1 MKKLIYTAIC
11 ASLMFGLSSCQNDE
25 SSANEGAITI
35 AANIDDSP
43 IVRSAETDTE
53 LKNNAKV
60 NIYLPS
66 YGGRIRQYTYSD
78 MPEIIYLPAG
88 NGYRVDVEAGESV
101 ADNPTIASFDSKS
114 YKGSASFNVTAGV
127 VNTTPIV
134 VEAKI
139 CNAIT
144 NVTFGEGVE
153 EAFNDGYQ
161 LSIGHDSNNLVYTAS
176 NAGTDGYFIIADDAL
191 DPTLDW
197 TFTGTLAKSGESFT
211 KSGSFPVEQ
220 GKKYLMNVVYTEH
233 NGVLK
238 VIIRL
243 DTSTNDKDDTIIF
256 EPLSTGIEKTRNHEI
271 WATHTTLHAIVDLET
286 YNEEKVYFE
295 YRKVGSADAWTK
307 TVATTKVSDN
317 GDFSL
322 LVSGLEPEAKYEY
335 QLVLTPIDTTKPEE
349 RIVSEPI
356 NTITMK
362 AAPKILNASFE
373 ERFTHSSGYDQFYSQ
388 SLDKSNWWDCGN
400 QKQFGITVNVTT
412 SSTDIPT
419 PSSIAGSYEIQGG
432 NTRSVRMK
440 SEKNG
445 IGSIVVLGAGNLY
458 TGQYGGTDVST
469 MSGTVKFGRPFYGR
483 PTAMRLYTK
492 YKTGAIDMIKN
503 QPSDITL
510 VKGETKDRAQI
521 KVVLGDWKYQ
531 TYGGDETSPVI
542 ANTAEPNKIVNFA
555 KDGAA
560 RQAGDKDK
568 GTIAYGTAIID
579 GAGDV
584 TINGTKD
591 SKTYSDYNNWNVLT
605 IPIEYYDLNS
615 IPTHIIVSFTASA
628 WGDYMSGS
636 TSSELFVDAVELI
649 YDSNVVVAGK

>member
-43 IVRSAETDTE
+43 MVRSAETDTE

-88 NGYRVDVEAGESV
+88 NGYRVDVEAGERV
-101 ADNPTIASFDSKS
+101 AEKPTVASFDSKS

-161 LSIGHDSNNLVYTAS
+161 LSIGLNSNNLVYTAS
-176 NAGTDGYFIIADDAL
+176 NAGTDGYFIIADDVL

-197 TFTGTLAKSGESFT
+197 TFTGTLAKSGESFS
-211 KSGSFPVEQ
+211 KSGSFTVEQ

-243 DTSTNDKDDTIIF
+243 DTSPNDKDDTIIF
-256 EPLSTGIEKTRNHEI
+256 EPLSTGIEKTRDHEI

-295 YRKVGSADAWTK
+295 YRMAGTDAWTK
-307 TVATTKVSDN
+307 TAAATKISDN

-322 LVSGLEPEAKYEY
+322 LVSGLKPEAKYEY
-335 QLVLTPIDTTKPEE
+335 QLVLTPNDTTKPEE

-362 AAPKILNASFE
+362 AAPQVPNASFE
-373 ERFTHSSGYDQFYSQ
+373 YTSKTDGYDIFHKDDA
-388 SLDKSNWWDCGN
+388 LVPENCRTKWWDSGN
-400 QKQFGITVNVTT
+400 
-412 SSTDIPT
+412 SSA
-419 PSSIAGSYEIQGG
+419 SIASTVLTYADTGSG
-432 NTRSVRMK
+432 NVK
-440 SEKNG
+440 DGKQ
-445 IGSIVVLGAGNLY
+445 SICLHSHVILNNLAAGNLY
-458 TGQYGGTDVST
+458 SGFMHSYKVAPVS
-469 MSGTVKFGRPFYGR
+469 GIVCFGRPFTGR
-483 PTAMRLYTK
+483 PSKLRMWVKYTGG
-492 YKTGAIDMIKN
+492 TGSATKN
-503 QPSDITL
+503 LSGSDE
-510 VKGETKDRAQI
+510 GQI
-521 KVVLGDWKYQ
+521 KVALGNWKKEQ
-531 TYGGDETSPVI
+531 YGHGNGTDDSPV
-542 ANTAEPNKIVNFA
+542 AVNTADQSTFVDFA
-555 KDGAA
+555 NDP
-560 RQAGDKDK
+560 K
-568 GTIAYGTAIID
+568 GGTLAYGTAFIKAD
-579 GAGDV
+579 GTT
-584 TINGTKD
+584 TINEETEPKKCND
-591 SKTYSDYNNWNVLT
+591 WLQIT
-605 IPIEYYDLNS
+605 IPIEYFNTTTLS
-615 IPTHIIVSFTASA
+615 THIIISCAASRY
-628 WGDYMSGS
+628 GDYFEGYKDSK
-636 TSSELFVDAVELI
+636 LWVDGIELI
-649 YDSNVVVAGK
+649 YDSEITTK

>member
-43 IVRSAETDTE
+43 MVRSAETDTE

-88 NGYRVDVEAGESV
+88 NGYRVDVEAGERV
-101 ADNPTIASFDSKS
+101 AEKPTVASFDSKS

-161 LSIGHDSNNLVYTAS
+161 LSIGLNSNNLVYTAS
-176 NAGTDGYFIIADDAL
+176 NAGTDGYFIIADDVL

-197 TFTGTLAKSGESFT
+197 TFTGTLAKSGESFS
-211 KSGSFPVEQ
+211 KSGSFTVEQ

-256 EPLSTGIEKTRNHEI
+256 EPLSTGIEKTRDHEI

-295 YRKVGSADAWTK
+295 YRMAGTDAWTK
-307 TVATTKVSDN
+307 TAAATKVSDN

-322 LVSGLEPEAKYEY
+322 LVSELEPEAKYEY

-362 AAPKILNASFE
+362 AAPQVPNASFE
-373 ERFTHSSGYDQFYSQ
+373 YTSKTDGYDIFHKDDASVPENCRT
-388 SLDKSNWWDCGN
+388 KWWDSGN
-400 QKQFGITVNVTT
+400 
-412 SSTDIPT
+412 SSA
-419 PSSIAGSYEIQGG
+419 SIASTVLTYADTGSG
-432 NTRSVRMK
+432 NFK
-440 SEKNG
+440 DGKQ
-445 IGSIVVLGAGNLY
+445 SICLHSKTILGNLAAGNLY
-458 TGQYGGTDVST
+458 SGFMHSYKVAPVS
-469 MSGTVKFGRPFYGR
+469 GIVCFGRPFTGR
-483 PTAMRLYTK
+483 PSKLRMWVKYTGG
-492 YKTGAIDMIKN
+492 TGSATKHLSG
-503 QPSDITL
+503 SDE
-510 VKGETKDRAQI
+510 GQI
-521 KVVLGDWKYQ
+521 KVALGNWKKDK
-531 TYGGDETSPVI
+531 YGYGNGTDDSPV
-542 ANTAEPNKIVNFA
+542 AVNTADQSTFVDFA
-555 KDGAA
+555 NDP
-560 RQAGDKDK
+560 K
-568 GTIAYGTAIID
+568 GGTLAYGTAIIKAD
-579 GAGDV
+579 GTT
-584 TINGTKD
+584 TINGETEPKKCND
-591 SKTYSDYNNWNVLT
+591 WLQIT
-605 IPIEYYDLNS
+605 IPIEYFNTTTLS
-615 IPTHIIVSFTASA
+615 THIIISCAASRY
-628 WGDYMSGS
+628 GDYFEGYNNSK
-636 TSSELFVDAVELI
+636 LWVDGIELI
-649 YDSNVVVAGK
+649 YDSEITTK